1 MCIRDSAQN
10 IQIDFGYLLTPAE
23 RQNLEFYLPLQLNFI
38 KSKIGF
44 LPSKI
49 LISEKFKNAE
59 NFTGTDDIKF
69 WKFRWQL
76 FDDAKKIDLNY
87 FSILAKNIVSQ
98 STIFEKNAD
107 HWMMNAL
114 KTYLEIQYL
123 DRYYKEEKLLGQ
135 LPDLSLIHI

>member
-1 MCIRDSAQN
+1 
-10 IQIDFGYLLTPAE
+10 
-23 RQNLEFYLPLQLNFI
+23 
-38 KSKIGF
+38 SKIGF

-98 STIFEKNAD
+98 TTIFEKNA
-107 HWMMNAL
+107 
-114 KTYLEIQYL
+114 
-123 DRYYKEEKLLGQ
+123 
-135 LPDLSLIHI
+135 